1 MRIGTCDAAQKQ
13 GPNVA
18 AALLKWVS
26 KFSIIPS
33 VHLTKISVSLF
44 LVFGLCIMNVD
55 KIINIKCNSGYT
67 DGI

>member
-1 MRIGTCDAAQKQ
+1 MQIGTCDAAQKQ

-18 AALLKWVS
+18 ADLLKWVS
-26 KFSIIPS
+26 KFSIIPA

-55 KIINIKCNSGYT
+55 KIMNIKCNSGYT
-67 DGI
+67 DGV